1 VSAQL
6 THQEIQPNTT
16 DPAAGHL
23 TTDHPATGHPI
34 TGRPATGRSATGRP
48 AARPAIGWR
57 LRWAWYQI
65 RLTVAEM
72 NYASRRVAELQAP
85 WTVDAQWHAK

>member
-1 VSAQL
+1 MSAQL

-16 DPAAGHL
+16 GPAASHPAAGHP
-23 TTDHPATGHPI
+23 T
-34 TGRPATGRSATGRP
+34 TGRP